1 MGMLL
6 SVRQRLAL
14 SAGMLA
20 ISMHSAAG
28 AQDIAAEPVAPGEI
42 IVTATKRAE
51 GVTRTPMS
59 ISALTGESLEQQ
71 GIRNAQ
77 DLGRNVPALLITP
90 VATGPGNG
98 NGLDVSIRG
107 VRSSVGAPTTGI
119 YLDDAAIQRRAG
131 QGANV
136 GNGTVFPQ
144 LFDLERVEVLRGP
157 QGTLYGGSS
166 QGGTIRF
173 ITPRPSL
180 TDFSGLARADVSST
194 KDGALSYEF
203 GVAGGGPLIAD
214 RLGIRLSAWAR
225 HQGGYVDHVSR
236 FTGETLEEDS
246 NSQDTWALRGSLLA
260 QLTDRLSVNP
270 SVYVTREETRDTDI
284 LWDDVPQF
292 TVPARTT
299 GSYTMPAY
307 TYGPMTMFGESYNT
321 GRNCNIG
328 DDFVGTVPECS
339 RRTPRVS
346 RMIVPS
352 LSIEYEL
359 DGVDLKSVTSLVY
372 DHNTG
377 AVDTSFLDLYVL
389 QGGAPFAFNVPL
401 AQSDFSYRSKTD
413 TISQEFRVSS
423 SHPSA
428 AFGWVAGLYFVRAV
442 TDADAQSVGD
452 YEVISRALRDQ
463 SLEESLRAPPL
474 PGNVLQVREQDF
486 TDTEIAGFV
495 EASYLVTERLKAI
508 GGLRVSRQKFEYA
521 QSLYGPRTGANV
533 ATLENGGY
541 AEGALK
547 ETPITPK
554 LGLQYQIDSRNMLYA
569 TAAQGFRGG
578 GINTPP
584 PAVRCAADLA
594 ALGGSVPQ
602 TYKSDSL
609 WSYEIGAKIRPVS
622 AVQVN
627 ASAFIVDWT
636 DVQVSYLLPGCLQ
649 SYITNGGKARSKGF
663 DTQVRAAVG
672 EHFSLNAE
680 VAYTD
685 ARYTEEL
692 SSGPRLLIAKGDTL
706 PVPAWTAVLGG
717 EVSYEIGGAPAYL
730 RADYQYSSAYK
741 TGFGPG
747 TFSHAPDVYEIGG
760 THHVSLRAGVEI
772 EKWEAAFYV
781 QNLLNSRDRLSQTGG
796 RASCRNTECSDF
808 GINVPV
814 IEYTTFRPRTIGV
827 ALTRNF

>member
-1 MGMLL
+1 MLG

-14 SAGMLA
+14 SACALA
-20 ISMHSAAG
+20 LGAHSIAG
-28 AQDIAAEPVAPGEI
+28 AQDVATEAAAPGEI
-42 IVTATKRAE
+42 VVTATKRAE

-71 GIRNAQ
+71 GIRSAQ

-90 VATGPGNG
+90 VASGPGNG

-144 LFDLERVEVLRGP
+144 LFDLARVEVLRGP

-180 TDFSGLARADVSST
+180 TELSGFASVDVSST
-194 KDGALSYEF
+194 KDGDMSYEF

-246 NSQDTWALRGSLLA
+246 NSQDTWAVRGSLLA
-260 QLTDRLSVNP
+260 QLTDRLSINP
-270 SVYVTREETRDTDI
+270 SIYATREETEDTDI

-299 GSYTMPAY
+299 GTYTMPAY

-328 DDFVGTVPECS
+328 DSFVGTVPECS
-339 RRTPRVS
+339 RKTPRVS

-359 DGVDLKSVTSLVY
+359 DNVDIKSVSSLVF
-372 DHNTG
+372 DDNKG
-377 AVDTSFLDLYVL
+377 VVDTSFLDLYVL

-401 AQSDFSYRSKTD
+401 AQSDFTYRSRTD
-413 TISQEFRVSS
+413 TFSQELRFASS
-423 SHPSA
+423 NPSA
-428 AFGWVAGLYFVRAV
+428 PFGWVAGVYFVRAV

-452 YEVISRALRDQ
+452 YEVISRALRNQ

-486 TDTEIAGFV
+486 TDTEVAAFV
-495 EASYLVTERLKAI
+495 EATYQVTDRLKAI

-533 ATLENGGY
+533 PTIENGGY

-547 ETPITPK
+547 ETPVTPK

-584 PAVRCAADLA
+584 PRVRCAADLA

-609 WSYEIGAKIRPVS
+609 WSYEVGAKIRPVS
-622 AVQVN
+622 ALQVN
-627 ASAFIVDWT
+627 ASAFVVDWT
-636 DVQVSYLLPGCLQ
+636 DVQVNYLLPGCLQ

-663 DTQVRAAVG
+663 DTQVRAAIG
-672 EHFSLNAE
+672 DHFALNAE

-692 SSGPRLLIAKGDTL
+692 TSGPRLLIDEGDPL
-706 PVPAWTAVLGG
+706 PVPPWTAVLGG
-717 EVSYEIGGAPAYL
+717 EVSYDIGRSPAYL
-730 RADYQYSSAYK
+730 RVDYQYSSAYK

-747 TFSHAPDVYEIGG
+747 TFSYAPDVYELGS
-760 THHVSLRAGVEI
+760 THHVSLRAGI
-772 EKWEAAFYV
+772 ELGDWEAAFYV

-796 RASCRNTECSDF
+796 RGSCRNTTCTEF

-814 IEYTTFRPRTIGV
+814 IEYTTFRPRTIG
-827 ALTRNF
+827 ASLTRNF